1 MPLNNQAHRLVRK
14 KWGNGIDPFAEELFS
29 LIQADTELD
38 SGAVAFNLNA
48 NLAVAGQNLTFSS
61 GPLSDLGLPA
71 IDYDA
76 IDAIGAQPEPEI
88 SVTVDSDGN
97 SVKVTTTTRVR
108 RTVLPGKIVS
118 RQQDGTYTLDLF
130 PRGFDGLS
138 ARFRGC
144 VEAAGRDVALGALLG
159 AVLRID
165 DVRVRETLI
174 SRPDGSELSRNTAVD
189 LLNRNHFFAEGNNPR
204 PYAPWGSGPNLDQ
217 APARRRVLTL
227 LHDIVQNGV
236 DGVQHASNVFSGY
249 TPLLWEPDFRSRTYT
264 SFTLATVSSVSI
276 SIGTM
281 TVTFNPAT
289 GLIGMSFTGGSVAG
303 YSTSTNAYNW
313 ATSAAVGSWTP
324 AGSRNMSWPI
334 NAWNTGTVYTTTGGG
349 WDVLTTQ
356 VTGQWQNLG
365 GSPAVYSRLC
375 LVFG

>member
-14 KWGNGIDPFAEELFS
+14 KWGEGIDPFAEELFS
-29 LIQADTELD
+29 LIQADTELN
-38 SGAVAFNLNA
+38 SGAVAFNLNST
-48 NLAVAGQNLTFSS
+48 LAVAGQELTFTS

-76 IDAIGAQPEPEI
+76 IDAIGAQPEPDV
-88 SVTVDSDGN
+88 SRTVDGDGN
-97 SVKVTTTTRVR
+97 STAVTTTTRVR

-118 RQQDGTYTLDLF
+118 REQDGTYTLDLF

-138 ARFRGC
+138 ARYRGC
-144 VEAAGRDVALGALLG
+144 VEAANRDVALTALLG

-165 DVRVRETLI
+165 DVRVREI
-174 SRPDGSELSRNTAVD
+174 VVSAPDGTERSRRNEVD
-189 LLNRNHFFAEGNNPR
+189 LLARNHFFAEGNNPR
-204 PYAPWGSGPNLDQ
+204 PYAPWGEGANLDQ
-217 APARRRVLTL
+217 APARSRVLTL
-227 LHDIVQNGV
+227 LHDIVQEGI

-249 TPLLWEPDFRSRTYT
+249 TPLLWLPDYRNRTYN

-281 TVTFNPAT
+281 TVTFNPVT
-289 GLIGMSFTGGSVAG
+289 GIIGMSFTGGSVAG
-303 YSTSTNAYNW
+303 YSTSTPALAW
-313 ATSAAVGSWTP
+313 AQSAAVGSWTP
-324 AGSRNMSWPI
+324 AGARNMSWPV
-334 NAWNTGTVYTTTGGG
+334 NAWNTGSVYQTTGGG
-349 WDVLTTQ
+349 WDILTTA

-365 GSPAVYSRLC
+365 GTPPIYSRLL